1 MHACCTYMHIQI
13 HTYMYMYTQSQ
24 GLESAAMKDKE
35 QNEPTFKAIEF
46 APTLTEG
53 GHFDTIRALSRRLHA
68 CV

>member
-1 MHACCTYMHIQI
+1 
-13 HTYMYMYTQSQ
+13 MYMYTQSQ
-24 GLESAAMKDKE
+24 SLESAAMKDKE

-46 APTLTEG
+46 APTPTEG